1 MIKSDK
7 NMFLSSDHPNLEDAG
22 SSKKKRIKSFCEKFS
37 RSCNEASK
45 PEKRLSNF
53 TVCEF

>member
-7 NMFLSSDHPNLEDAG
+7 NMFLSSDHPNLEDTG

>member
-37 RSCNEASK
+37 RSCNEARK
-45 PEKRLSNF
+45 AFEQLY
-53 TVCEF
+53 CL